1 MTIKSD
7 EDLTELKSALAHIY
21 CAASYQSRNA
31 VAGEELESN
40 KLVLDWAKITAPD
53 SAASEVWLRDI
64 LIAEIH
70 QRGLPEHDAKLHIE
84 NFIEHL
90 FQDLQYEAY
99 LDFILSPIYKR
110 SDMEVDLVWEE
121 LNKYLATELSP
132 EQQKQGHFSSD
143 PTTLFDT
150 WQP

>member
-1 MTIKSD
+1 MTTRAD
-7 EDLTELKSALAHIY
+7 EELTELKLALTHIFD
-21 CAASYQSRNA
+21 AGSYQSRNA

-40 KLVLDWAKITAPD
+40 KPVLEWTKITAPG
-53 SAASEVWLRDI
+53 SPASEVWLRDV

-70 QRGLPEHDAKLHIE
+70 QRGLPENDAKLHIE
-84 NFIEHL
+84 NFIQYL
-90 FQDLQYEAY
+90 YQDPQYEAY

-132 EQQKQGHFSSD
+132 EQQKQGHFSSE